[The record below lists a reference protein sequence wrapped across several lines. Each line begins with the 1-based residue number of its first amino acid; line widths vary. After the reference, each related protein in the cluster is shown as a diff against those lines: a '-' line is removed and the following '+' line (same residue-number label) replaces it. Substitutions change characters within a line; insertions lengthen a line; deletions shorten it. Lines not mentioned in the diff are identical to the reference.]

1 MEKLK
6 VQVSQCVEPNSA
18 TLGLRQR
25 KLCKYIGHKRQKTKK
40 LFKSC
45 QRRPMLRPT
54 RLFRREG
61 LVAIGNFECFH
72 IFKLGDARLFVTMQD
87 KVAFAGILSIEL
99 A

>member
-1 MEKLK
+1 MQHLGYVKENCASTL
-6 VQVSQCVEPNSA
+6 A
-18 TLGLRQR
+18 TR
-25 KLCKYIGHKRQKTKK
+25 RQKTKK

-87 KVAFAGILSIEL
+87 KVAFAGNLSIEL